1 MLSYEDKESENMTED
16 KNQNIQNKSQNQA
29 SRSNLNTADKS
40 QNKLLTKAAIVGVV
54 AGLLGGGVSYVGLE
68 QYSNYAG
75 SSSAQTSISSS
86 SASIS
91 KTSAK
96 NSGTM
101 TSAYNK
107 VKGAVVSVINLKK
120 NSTRKSNSIYDLFG
134 GSDDDSSSSSSSST
148 TKYTTYSEGS
158 GVIYLKSNG
167 KGYIVTNNHVIS
179 GSDKVQVV
187 LASGKTVDAKVVGK
201 DSTSDLA
208 VLSIDAKYVTQTASF
223 GDSKSLITGQ
233 TVIAVGSPMGSE
245 YASSVTQGIISAPSR
260 TITTSS
266 NQQTVIQT
274 DAAINP
280 GNSGGPLVNSA
291 GQVIGINSMKLSQ
304 STDGTSVEGM
314 GFAIPSNEVVT
325 IINQLVKNGKVT
337 RPQLGIRVISLSEL
351 SSAYKEQLG
360 IKTNLKRGIYVASV
374 TKNSAASAAGMKSGD
389 IITKVDGTSVSDVVS
404 LHEILYKHKIGDK
417 VTVTVDRNGKTVNLD
432 VTLKSN

>member
-1 MLSYEDKESENMTED
+1 MLNYEDKESENMTED
-16 KNQNIQNKSQNQA
+16 KNPNVQNQSQNQA
-29 SRSNLNTADKS
+29 SRSNLSTADKS

-68 QYSNYAG
+68 QYSNYAD

-91 KTSAK
+91 KNSAK

-120 NSTRKSNSIYDLFG
+120 NSTRKSSSIYDLFG
-134 GSDDDSSSSSSSST
+134 GGDSDSSSSSST

-187 LASGKTVDAKVVGK
+187 LASGKTVSAKVVGK

-280 GNSGGPLVNSA
+280 GNSGGALVNSA

-337 RPQLGIRVISLSEL
+337 RPQLGIKVISLSEL
-351 SSAYKEQLG
+351 NSAYREQLG
-360 IKTNLKRGIYVASV
+360 IKTSLKSGIYVASV
-374 TKNSAASAAGMKSGD
+374 TKNSATSAAGMKSGD

-417 VTVTVDRNGKTVNLD
+417 VTVTVNRNGKTVNLD

>member
-1 MLSYEDKESENMTED
+1 MLNYEDKESENMTED
-16 KNQNIQNKSQNQA
+16 KNPNVQNQSQNQA
-29 SRSNLNTADKS
+29 SRSNLSTADKS

-54 AGLLGGGVSYVGLE
+54 AGLLGGGVSYVVLE
-68 QYSNYAG
+68 QYSNYAD

-91 KTSAK
+91 KNSAK

-120 NSTRKSNSIYDLFG
+120 NSTRKSSSIYDLFG
-134 GSDDDSSSSSSSST
+134 GGDSDSSSSSST

-187 LASGKTVDAKVVGK
+187 LASGKTVSAKVVGK

-280 GNSGGPLVNSA
+280 GNSGGALVNSA

-337 RPQLGIRVISLSEL
+337 RPQLGIKVISLSEL
-351 SSAYKEQLG
+351 NSAYREQLG
-360 IKTNLKRGIYVASV
+360 IKTSLKSGIYVASV

-417 VTVTVDRNGKTVNLD
+417 VTVTVNRNGKTVNLD